1 MQNPLST
8 SSPDALRSANDR
20 WKSRWSSW
28 LVRSTVFAAAFH
40 AVVFI
45 LWPVWEIARLP
56 DRERPIEFIQI
67 NPVAAYGG
75 IDDPGEGVI
84 AALPTEEEIVLALE
98 DAGQGLEEQAESETS
113 GVSLPAAA
121 YELVPEIAVSGG
133 PPAASRGGGGLIL
146 DRLSAVTPEV
156 APLMAEVGWPAIRN
170 PTVITRF
177 LSGQFNDMHQTGGAT
192 GYVSVAMWIDERGSV
207 EWARVSESSGDQ
219 RLDDIALVLF
229 EEVVAFAPARS
240 RGRGVPVQVTI
251 SVPFTLP
258 W

>member
-1 MQNPLST
+1 MQNPLT
-8 SSPDALRSANDR
+8 PGSPAPARSANER
-20 WKSRWSSW
+20 WKSTWSTW
-28 LVRSTVFAAAFH
+28 LVRSTVVGAAIH

-45 LWPVWEIARLP
+45 IWPVWEIARLP
-56 DRERPIEFIQI
+56 DRDPPLEFIQI
-67 NPVAAYGG
+67 NPVMAYGG
-75 IDDPGEGVI
+75 ITDPGEGVV

-98 DAGQGLEEQAESETS
+98 DAGQGLEDEADETS
-113 GVSLPAAA
+113 GVTLPAAA
-121 YELVPEIAVSGG
+121 YELVPEISVARS
-133 PPAASRGGGGLIL
+133 AASERGSGELIL

-156 APLMAEVGWPAIRN
+156 APLMAEIGWPAIRN

-177 LSGQFNDMHQTGGAT
+177 LSGQFNDLHHTRGAT
-192 GYVSVAMWIDERGSV
+192 GSVSVAMWINERGSV

-240 RGRGVPVQVTI
+240 RGKGVPVQVTI